1 MRRSA
6 SVLLF
11 GFVLTLLGA
20 QGVVRAQPVDPVGQL
35 YDRGR
40 VSLNG
45 DWHYLVEPFGQAL
58 RNRNSR
64 RDFPADRV
72 AAPGELVEYEWDS
85 APTLTV
91 PGDFNHQDPQL
102 WLYEGPVWVRK
113 RFETPQYATSGDGG
127 RVFLHFEAANYMTH
141 VFLNDEKLGVHEGG
155 FTPFAFDVT
164 DRLRADG
171 ENSLV
176 VAVDNSRRDDGVPAR
191 RTDWWNYGGLTRPVW
206 LVLTPETYV
215 HDLAVRFL
223 DDGAGGSER
232 VEARVEVAGPDADG
246 ADVTVSI
253 PEVGLAAETRANSDG
268 EATVTF
274 QLADV
279 GVERWS
285 PENPKRYEVV
295 VETAEDR
302 VAENVGFRTVATRG
316 SELLLNGQPVFLRGV
331 STHEEAFDAR
341 GRRATTDAD
350 LLALFEAA
358 MSVNANFVRLAHYP
372 YSERAAALA
381 DSLGLLLWAEIPVY
395 WEEIDYASPQ
405 TLATARAMLRAML
418 DRDENRASVILWSVA
433 NETPIT
439 EDRMHFLRTLIG
451 DVRTYDP
458 TRLVT
463 AALKSSSIEA
473 AAADGAGGRIGDT
486 GGRANSLV
494 QRVDDPLGAYLDVL
508 AVNTYVGWY
517 GSRTPAEIAEVSF
530 EVPYDK
536 PLVLSEFGAGAVA
549 GLHGPTDEP
558 ERWTEEYQAALVDHT
573 MAVALGTPEV
583 VGTVPWVLKDFR
595 SPRRWHPRYQ
605 QFWNRKGLFSET
617 GTRKHAADV
626 LLRWYD
632 RLEDGD
638 VPAGPL
644 GL

>member
-1 MRRSA
+1 MSYRP
-6 SVLLF
+6 
-11 GFVLTLLGA
+11 FVLIAAFLIGA
-20 QGVVRAQPVDPVGQL
+20 GTAWTQPVEPVGAL
-35 YDRGR
+35 YDRDR

-58 RNRNSR
+58 RSRNSR

-72 AAPGELVEYEWDS
+72 AQPGELVEYEWDS

-102 WLYEGPVWVRK
+102 WLYEGPVWHRK
-113 RFETPQYATSGDGG
+113 RFATPQHEG
-127 RVFLHFEAANYMTH
+127 RVLLHFEAANYMTH
-141 VFLNDEKLGVHEGG
+141 VFLNGEKLGVHEGG

-176 VAVDNSRRDDGVPAR
+176 VAVDNSRRDDGIPAR

-206 LVLTPETYV
+206 LVLLPETHI
-215 HDLAVRFL
+215 HDLSVRFL
-223 DDGAGGSER
+223 TDGGAR
-232 VEARVEVAGPDADG
+232 IEAHAEVAGIGADG
-246 ADVTVSI
+246 ADVTFAI
-253 PEVGLAAETRANSDG
+253 PELGLRDEVRANSRG
-268 EATVTF
+268 QATTTF
-274 QLADV
+274 QLDQV
-279 GVERWS
+279 SVERWS
-285 PENPKRYEVV
+285 PETPRRYDVV
-295 VETAEDR
+295 VEAAGDR
-302 VAENVGFRTVATRG
+302 VTEHVGLRTVATRER
-316 SELLLNGQPVFLRGV
+316 ELLLNGEPVFLRGI
-331 STHEEAFDAR
+331 STHEEAFDAQ
-341 GRRATTDAD
+341 GRRATSDAD

-358 MSVNANFVRLAHYP
+358 QSTGANFVRLAHYP

-395 WEEIDYASPQ
+395 WEEIDYARPQ
-405 TLATARAMLRAML
+405 TLALARAMLAAMI

-439 EDRMHFLRTLIG
+439 EDRMHFLRTLIA
-451 DVRTYDP
+451 DVRALDP

-463 AALKSSSIEA
+463 AALKSSSVEA
-473 AAADGAGGRIGDT
+473 AAADGAGGRVSDT
-486 GGRANSLV
+486 GGRASSLV
-494 QRVDDPLGAYLDVL
+494 QRVDDPLGADLDVL

-549 GLHGPTDEP
+549 GLHGPRENP
-558 ERWTEEYQAALVDHT
+558 ERWTEEYQAALIDET
-573 MAVALGTPEV
+573 MAVALATPQV

-595 SPRRWHPRYQ
+595 SPRRWHARYQ

-617 GTRKHAADV
+617 GTRKLAADV
-626 LLRWYD
+626 LAQWYA
-632 RLEDGD
+632 RLAEGER
-638 VPAGPL
+638 PTAPL
-644 GL
+644 GIEAEEGE